1 MKIHGTGCCLIDYLY
16 ADVDFESAAFRAAR
30 SRREGDGALTPGRLV
45 FAEDFE
51 RFICKPYEQALA
63 EIAGGK
69 KADAHNLGGP
79 SVVALAHA
87 AQILAGTEHTVRFY
101 GVRGDDDTG
110 RLVEEALARLPFSS
124 VRLASR
130 PAATPRTD
138 VLSDPAY
145 DNGHGE
151 RSFIN
156 VIGAAGFFKPDDL
169 PDDFFAADLVAF
181 GGTGLVPPLHDG
193 LTGLLR
199 RAHTAGAATLVN
211 LVYDFRS
218 EQAAPGKKWSLG
230 VQDDAYP
237 HIDLLV
243 ADREEALK
251 TSGAAGIP
259 EAVAWFLARGVGAV
273 VVTEGARNVYLASRG
288 GLFAPLAAKSIPVC
302 AAINAELAAHP
313 ERRGDTTGCGDNFVG
328 GLLAGIV
335 EQADRARAVG
345 LGNLDLLSA
354 CVWAGASG
362 GFALFTVGGTYY
374 ESAAGEKRAQLLPY
388 VAAYRAQLASGGYL

>member
-1 MKIHGTGCCLIDYLY
+1 
-16 ADVDFESAAFRAAR
+16 
-30 SRREGDGALTPGRLV
+30 
-45 FAEDFE
+45 
-51 RFICKPYEQALA
+51 
-63 EIAGGK
+63 
-69 KADAHNLGGP
+69 
-79 SVVALAHA
+79 
-87 AQILAGTEHTVRFY
+87 VRFY

-124 VRLASR
+124 VRLVSG

-335 EQADRARAVG
+335 EQADRARAMG